1 METEHGN
8 AAATP
13 KRAELWSLREDVSI
27 ELGSDDESI
36 LLRSRW
42 GDVTIAQ
49 PSQLVREAL
58 RRMRLGPISLKNV
71 FGVRGAPAAGHV
83 PVGGHVPAAGRAAA
97 GDEAP
102 EPPAQLYRVLDQ
114 LQPLVVRSLKL
125 ESGQPLLS
133 VVPLTARARF
143 RPVPLAADIPVRL
156 SVFAGLRTDG
166 REYLLESPLALH
178 RVVLHRA
185 EAAALIASLA
195 SPVTPAAFAAAWPAE
210 GTGGRLAA
218 DVLEYLAAAGM
229 VVSAQAAQTGPPVFA
244 EDTDPA
250 LTGWSPIDLTFHT
263 CSTLG
268 RHDHDF
274 GITYPRGHDA
284 LTEPVVKPQ
293 ASQYTPLYRPRF
305 EDLCAADPPL
315 TAVIEGRRSARRYGA
330 EPMTVDELGEL
341 LYRTARVRSLITIPP
356 AGPGVPGV
364 PDAPGAPGV
373 PAAGVAL
380 SDRPYPS
387 GGACY
392 ELELYVTVGDC
403 AGLRPGV
410 YHYDPLG
417 HRLEPVNPDR
427 TAVNELLG
435 CARVAAAMEHPPPV
449 LITMTARFGRLSAKY
464 EGLAYRLAL
473 MHVGVLI
480 QSLYLVCTAMHL
492 APCALG
498 AVSVDA
504 AARAFGTDWRTEP
517 CVGQFMVGS
526 DPGPVDLDT
535 SWWREIND
543 ARWADLARTARG

>member
-8 AAATP
+8 AAVLP
-13 KRAELWSLREDVSI
+13 KRSELWSLREDVSI
-27 ELGSDDESI
+27 ELESDAESI

-49 PSQLVREAL
+49 PSQLVCEAL
-58 RRMRLGPISLKNV
+58 RRMSLGPISLKNV
-71 FGVRGAPAAGHV
+71 FGVRGASAAGQ
-83 PVGGHVPAAGRAAA
+83 AAA

-102 EPPAQLYRVLDQ
+102 ERPTQLYRVLDQ

-133 VVPLTARARF
+133 VVPLTVRARF
-143 RPVPLAADIPVRL
+143 HPVPLAADVAVRL

-185 EAAALIASLA
+185 EASALIASLA

-229 VVSAQAAQTGPPVFA
+229 VVSAQTAETGPPVFA
-244 EDTDPA
+244 EDTDSA
-250 LTGWSPIDLTFHT
+250 LIGWSPIDLTFHT
-263 CSTLG
+263 RSTLG

-274 GITYPRGHDA
+274 GITYPGGHGA
-284 LTEPVVKPQ
+284 PAEPVVKPQ
-293 ASQYTPLYRPRF
+293 ASQYIPLHRPRY

-330 EPMTVDELGEL
+330 EPMTVAELGEL

-356 AGPGVPGV
+356 
-364 PDAPGAPGV
+364 DAPGAPGA

-392 ELELYVTVGDC
+392 ELELYVTAGDC

-427 TAVNELLG
+427 AAVNELLG
-435 CARVAAAMEHPPPV
+435 CARVAAVMQHPPPV
-449 LITMTARFGRLSAKY
+449 LITMTARFGRLSWKY

-473 MHVGVLI
+473 MHVGVVI

-498 AVSVDA
+498 AVSVEA

-535 SWWREIND
+535 SWWREVND
-543 ARWADLARTARG
+543 ARWADLARAARE

>member
-1 METEHGN
+1 MAAEHGN
-8 AAATP
+8 AAAP
-13 KRAELWSLREDVSI
+13 QKRSELWSLREDVSV
-27 ELGSDDESI
+27 ELEPDQSV

-42 GDVTIAQ
+42 GDVTIHQ

-71 FGVRGAPAAGHV
+71 VGVREATEAGQT
-83 PVGGHVPAAGRAAA
+83 AAA
-97 GDEAP
+97 AEAP
-102 EPPAQLYRVLDQ
+102 ERQTQLYRVLEQ

-125 ESGQPLLS
+125 ESGQPLMS
-133 VVPLTARARF
+133 VVPITVGARF
-143 RPVPLAADIPVRL
+143 RPVPLAADVPVRL

-178 RVVLHRA
+178 RVLLHRP
-185 EAAALIASLA
+185 EAAALVASLA
-195 SPVTPAAFAAAWPAE
+195 SPVPPAALAAAWLAE
-210 GTGGRLAA
+210 GTGERLAT

-229 VVSAQAAQTGPPVFA
+229 VVPAQATEAGSPVFA
-244 EDTDPA
+244 EETDPA
-250 LTGWSPIDLTFHT
+250 LAGWSPTDLTFHAF
-263 CSTLG
+263 STLG
-268 RHDHDF
+268 RHDHNF
-274 GITYPRGHDA
+274 GVTYPGGPDA
-284 LTEPVVKPQ
+284 PTEPVVKPQ
-293 ASQYTPLYRPRF
+293 ASRYISLHRPRW
-305 EDLCAADPPL
+305 EDLREADPPL
-315 TAVIEGRRSARRYGA
+315 TAVIEGRRSVRRYA
-330 EPMTVDELGEL
+330 TEPMTVAELGEL

-356 AGPGVPGV
+356 DARGDAG
-364 PDAPGAPGV
+364 GAG
-373 PAAGVAL
+373 AGVEL

-392 ELELYVTVGDC
+392 ELELYVTAGNC
-403 AGLRPGV
+403 AGLRPGI

-417 HRLEPVNPDR
+417 HRLEPVNAGR
-427 TAVNELLG
+427 AAVGELLG

-449 LITMTARFGRLSAKY
+449 LITMTARFGRLSSKY

-473 MHVGVLI
+473 MHVGVLT

-517 CVGQFMVGS
+517 CVGQFIVGS
-526 DPGPVDLDT
+526 DPGPADRDT

-543 ARWADLARTARG
+543 ARWADLARSALG

>member
-1 METEHGN
+1 MATEHGN
-8 AAATP
+8 AAALP
-13 KRAELWSLREDVSI
+13 KRSELWSLREDVSV
-27 ELGSDDESI
+27 ELESGDQSV

-42 GDVTIAQ
+42 GDVAIRQ
-49 PSQLVREAL
+49 PSRLVREAL

-71 FGVRGAPAAGHV
+71 IAAQATGQ
-83 PVGGHVPAAGRAAA
+83 ADD
-97 GDEAP
+97 DEASGRQT
-102 EPPAQLYRVLDQ
+102 QLYHVLDQ

-133 VVPLTARARF
+133 VVPLTVHARF
-143 RPVPLAADIPVRL
+143 RPVRLAADLPVRL

-178 RVVLHRA
+178 RVVLHRP

-195 SPVTPAAFAAAWPAE
+195 SPVTPAALAAAWLAE

-218 DVLEYLAAAGM
+218 DALDYLAAAGM
-229 VVSAQAAQTGPPVFA
+229 VVPAQGAESGPPVFA

-250 LTGWSPIDLTFHT
+250 LAGWSPIDLTFHAS
-263 CSTLG
+263 STLG

-274 GITYPRGHDA
+274 GITYPAGPDA
-284 LTEPVVKPQ
+284 LAEPVVKPQ
-293 ASQYTPLYRPRF
+293 ASRYIPLHRPRW
-305 EDLCAADPPL
+305 EDLCEADPPL
-315 TAVIEGRRSARRYGA
+315 TAVIEGRRSARRYA
-330 EPMTVDELGEL
+330 IEPMTVAELGEL

-356 AGPGVPGV
+356 
-364 PDAPGAPGV
+364 DAHDKTGG
-373 PAAGVAL
+373 PAAGAEL

-392 ELELYVTVGDC
+392 ELELYVTAGDC
-403 AGLRPGV
+403 AGLRPGI

-417 HRLEPVNPDR
+417 HRLEPVNSDR
-427 TAVNELLG
+427 AASDELLG
-435 CARVAAAMEHPPPV
+435 CARVAAAMEDPPPV
-449 LITMTARFGRLSAKY
+449 LITMTARFRRLSSKY

-480 QSLYLVCTAMHL
+480 QSLYLVCTAMRL

-517 CVGQFMVGS
+517 CVGQFMVGR
-526 DPGPVDLDT
+526 DPGQAGRDT
-535 SWWREIND
+535 SSWREVND
-543 ARWADLARTARG
+543 ARWADLARSDLG